1 MLTRRFLAVAV
12 VLAWVSM
19 LGWLVQREYSP
30 RAGAET
36 RDVPTTFPPSTAFY
50 AMWSRDR
57 QIGIVS
63 TTADTVHDGIRIA
76 ARQDLDL
83 PLGEGIRRVI
93 FSSNGLYTK
102 DLRLRTF
109 SSRLSG
115 ETGGYFLEGSVE
127 GDSLLLLSL
136 TVPPATE
143 PDRYRLALPGAI
155 LLPEAVPLS
164 VGLRAPMTIGR
175 EEDVHVFDP
184 VRLALYRQHLTVAAE
199 SILVVPDSADLDS
212 VSGLWVPAQLDT
224 LSAWRLDTRDRGLP
238 VHLWVDQAG
247 YVIMSKSPLGVRVE
261 RSAFEII
268 RGNFR
273 GRGRS
278 TPSPNTRTPLGAAPS
293 RDALRQRPPAELSV
307 RLIGADR
314 EDQDWERLG
323 LDGTGQTRHGDT
335 LRVRALELVPGGLP
349 YRLPFTDQTVW
360 DSLATSVL
368 AAADPRVE
376 AQARQI
382 IRRIRDP
389 RAGVDALTHWV
400 AGNLRVEPDG
410 VPQSA
415 SRTLERRRG
424 SASDIVL
431 AFVALARASGIPARP
446 VAGFLQAAG
455 RFHYHAWSEVYL
467 GRWIPV
473 DPVYGQFPADARHVR
488 AAVDGLSRPLELVP
502 LLARVRPE
510 LTAGSDQP

>member
-1 MLTRRFLAVAV
+1 MNRRFLAVAV
-12 VLAWVSM
+12 VLAWVSA
-19 LGWLVQREYSP
+19 LGWLVQREYFP
-30 RAGAET
+30 RASAEV
-36 RDVPTTFPPSTAFY
+36 RDVPTNFPPSAAFY

-63 TTADTVHDGIRIA
+63 TTADTVDDGIRIV

-83 PLGEGIRRVI
+83 PLGEGTLRAI
-93 FSSNGLYTK
+93 FSSNGLYTQ

-127 GDSLLLLSL
+127 GDSLLLLAL

-164 VGLRAPMTIGR
+164 VALSAPMTIGR
-175 EEDVHVFDP
+175 EEDLHVFDP
-184 VRLALYRQHLTVAAE
+184 VRLALHSQHLTVAAE

-224 LSAWRLDTRDRGLP
+224 LRAWRLDTWDRGLP
-238 VHLWVDQAG
+238 AHLWVDQAG
-247 YVIMSKSPLGVRVE
+247 YVIISKSPLGVRVE
-261 RSAFEII
+261 RSAFEIV
-268 RGNFR
+268 RGNYR
-273 GRGRS
+273 GRDRPA
-278 TPSPNTRTPLGAAPS
+278 PSPTTKTPLGEPPR
-293 RDALRQRPPAELSV
+293 RDAMDPSPPDELSFT
-307 RLIGADR
+307 LIGVDR
-314 EDQDWERLG
+314 DDPDWERLG
-323 LDGTGQTRHGDT
+323 LEGTGQTQRGDT
-335 LRVRALELVPGGLP
+335 LRVRASDLVPGGMP
-349 YRLPFTDQTVW
+349 YRLPFTDQTMW

-368 AAADPRVE
+368 ATTDPRVE

-382 IRRIRDP
+382 IQRIRDP
-389 RAGVDALTHWV
+389 RAGVDALTDWV
-400 AGNLRVEPDG
+400 ARNLRLEPDG

-415 SRTLERRRG
+415 SLTLERRRG

-455 RFHYHAWSEVYL
+455 HFHYHAWSEVYL
-467 GRWIPV
+467 SRWIPV

-488 AAVDGLSRPLELVP
+488 VAVDGLSRPLELVP
-502 LLARVRPE
+502 LLARVKPE
-510 LTAGSDQP
+510 LTAGSHQP